1 MKKIKRIMSILILL
15 IMALSIGY
23 LVFTSNRLTTINTEN
38 LTALGGVLCQ
48 GKIDTIL
55 HLV

>member
-23 LVFTSNRLTTINTEN
+23 LVYTGNQLTAIDTDN
-38 LTALGGVLCQ
+38 LTAIGGVLCQ
-48 GKIDTIL
+48 GKISIIL
-55 HLV
+55 H